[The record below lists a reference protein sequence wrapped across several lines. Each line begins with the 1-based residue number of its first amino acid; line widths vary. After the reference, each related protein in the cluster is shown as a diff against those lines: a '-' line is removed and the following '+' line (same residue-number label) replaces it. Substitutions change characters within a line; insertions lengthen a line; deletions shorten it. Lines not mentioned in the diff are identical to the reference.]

1 MTLLSG
7 SPLNVRLF
15 NFQPGNAQL
24 DLDYVFARCQA
35 GPSCHQAFLHLAA
48 DWSALWASVGKS
60 PWVIPA
66 AQSPTKTTVRLDRDA
81 LASLAAAKNK
91 VAALASVISA
101 LQASGQ
107 ASAGASGGVNQMM
120 LFEIQ
125 CSALANRPA
134 RGAVGSAR
142 QLSPTRPTWSRPS

>member
-24 DLDYVFARCQA
+24 ALDYVFARCQA
-35 GPSCHQAFLHLAA
+35 DPSCHYAFPHLAA
-48 DWSALWASVGKS
+48 DWSALWASVGRS

-81 LASLAAAKNK
+81 LASSIYNAMFTDNIGPIPVVVHTLAAAKNK

-107 ASAGASGGVNQMM
+107 ASAGASGG
-120 LFEIQ
+120 
-125 CSALANRPA
+125 S
-134 RGAVGSAR
+134 
-142 QLSPTRPTWSRPS
+142 TR

>member
-1 MTLLSG
+1 MK
-7 SPLNVRLF
+7 F
-15 NFQPGNAQL
+15 
-24 DLDYVFARCQA
+24 VFGIVQV
-35 GPSCHQAFLHLAA
+35 PQHLV
-48 DWSALWASVGKS
+48 D
-60 PWVIPA
+60 VIAVHRTP
-66 AQSPTKTTVRLDRDA
+66 
-81 LASLAAAKNK
+81 NK